1 MYSMSW
7 EPKRG
12 SHPKWLSEYASY
24 LLEDCRDI
32 IHPEKL
38 KSHLEDFSIQ
48 GNIPIGYGLGS
59 SGALTAAI
67 YDICGSDTNHDN
79 YVLHQERMGRMESFF
94 HGQSSGFD
102 PLISYVDRPI
112 YRTRD
117 RYEVGERRIHLNVS
131 VGLLDSGLRRTGREK
146 IQLFLDAYEANNEQ
160 FFPLIERNSQ
170 ASFNLFDPHISLS
183 LNDVKR
189 ISKLQLE
196 LMDFLI
202 TPEVKELWKL
212 GLETD
217 DYYIKICGAGGGGY
231 YLVFADRKIRSLDK
245 ALPISWIA

>member
-1 MYSMSW
+1 M
-7 EPKRG
+7 
-12 SHPKWLSEYASY
+12 
-24 LLEDCRDI
+24 
-32 IHPEKL
+32 
-38 KSHLEDFSIQ
+38 
-48 GNIPIGYGLGS
+48 
-59 SGALTAAI
+59 
-67 YDICGSDTNHDN
+67 
-79 YVLHQERMGRMESFF
+79 
-94 HGQSSGFD
+94 
-102 PLISYVDRPI
+102 
-112 YRTRD
+112 
-117 RYEVGERRIHLNVS
+117 GERRIHLNVS
-131 VGLLDSGLRRTGREK
+131 VRLLDSGLQRTGREK
-146 IQLFLDAYEANNEQ
+146 IQVLFDAYEANNEQ
-160 FFPLIERNSQ
+160 FYPLIERNSQ